1 MPKLGYFD
9 VLLLPKLWRKN
20 MHLGLVLE
28 PEDADPENM
37 NMNACGI
44 SVYAVHMPAKLLL
57 PTAPAEGLLLAAE
70 C

>member
-1 MPKLGYFD
+1 
-9 VLLLPKLWRKN
+9 

-44 SVYAVHMPAKLLL
+44 SVYAVHMPAKLLM